1 MHDLKLQYFKNS
13 GKWYMDEGYHN
24 EESRLKIPDI
34 LYDDLDGMS
43 QLNLRSKVY
52 DMGLSELKSSGLT
65 YGMKMMTNIIII
77 KNLKNI
83 LTILILSFLRRKIIS
98 VAS

>member
-65 YGMKMMTNIIII
+65 YMVINDDNYIGYPMMII
-77 KNLKNI
+77 NGNGED
-83 LTILILSFLRRKIIS
+83 
-98 VAS
+98 